1 MPSQKKKQ
9 PVHNQD
15 TLLEQLR
22 DLGGGVAKSVKSDV
36 LGGIANDAITSIFS
50 PVKKDLKPGEE
61 IIIPS
66 SENPQERI
74 SPQPVVSEI
83 RKPEM
88 VLFTAQEASLAREV
102 EAVRQELKK
111 TVDELK
117 ELNTAVVEVE
127 KAVAQTPVKAGKYH
141 LSFFA
146 RLRAI
151 IRLFRQQVSESRVW
165 LEASFAKKKK
175 RGYWQMFKK
184 HGTTFGM
191 SSERVIATQAG

>member
-1 MPSQKKKQ
+1 MAVQKKKQ
-9 PVHNQD
+9 LTPNQD

-22 DLGGGVAKSVKSDV
+22 DLGSGISKSVKGDL
-36 LGGIANDAITSIFS
+36 LGGVTSSALDSLFGS
-50 PVKKDLKPGEE
+50 AKKDLQPGEE
-61 IIIPS
+61 IS
-66 SENPQERI
+66 LTPQETPAKPFI
-74 SPQPVVSEI
+74 EVK
-83 RKPEM
+83 KPEN
-88 VLFTAQEASLAREV
+88 VLFTAQEASVAREV

-111 TVDELK
+111 TIAELK

-127 KAVAQTPVKAGKYH
+127 KAVAQAPVKAGQYH
-141 LSFFA
+141 VSFFA

-151 IRLFRQQVSESRVW
+151 IKLFRQQVSESRVW

-175 RGYWQMFKK
+175 RGYWSMFKK

>member
-1 MPSQKKKQ
+1 MATQKKKQ
-9 PVHNQD
+9 AVINQD
-15 TLLEQLR
+15 TILEQLR
-22 DLGGGVAKSVKSDV
+22 DVGGAVAKSVKTDL
-36 LGGIANDAITSIFS
+36 LGGVTSGALDELFG
-50 PVKKDLKPGEE
+50 PRKKDLKPGEE
-61 IIIPS
+61 VIIPQT
-66 SENPQERI
+66 QELAAKPI
-74 SPQPVVSEI
+74 IEV
-83 RKPEM
+83 RKPEA
-88 VLFTAQEASLAREV
+88 VLFTAQEANLSREI

-127 KAVAQTPVKAGKYH
+127 KAVAQAPVKAGKYH

-151 IRLFRQQVSESRVW
+151 IKLFRQQVSESRVW

-175 RGYWQMFKK
+175 RGYWSMFKK

>member
-1 MPSQKKKQ
+1 MATQKKKQ
-9 PVHNQD
+9 AVINQD
-15 TLLEQLR
+15 TVLEQLR
-22 DLGGGVAKSVKSDV
+22 DVGGGLAKSVKTDL
-36 LGGIANDAITSIFS
+36 LGGVTSGALDELFG
-50 PVKKDLKPGEE
+50 PRKKDLKPGEE
-61 IIIPS
+61 IVM
-66 SENPQERI
+66 PQKET
-74 SPQPVVSEI
+74 PAQPFIEVK
-83 RKPEM
+83 KPENI
-88 VLFTAQEASLAREV
+88 LFTASEANLAREV

-127 KAVAQTPVKAGKYH
+127 KAVSQAPVKAGKYH

-146 RLRAI
+146 RLRVI
-151 IRLFRQQVSESRVW
+151 IKLFRQQVSESRVW

>member
-1 MPSQKKKQ
+1 MASPKKKS
-9 PVHNQD
+9 PAPNQD

-22 DLGGGVAKSVKSDV
+22 DLGTGVSKSVKSD
-36 LGGIANDAITSIFS
+36 LMGGITSDALDSLFG
-50 PVKKDLKPGEE
+50 PQKKDLKPGEE
-61 IIIPS
+61 IVIPQK
-66 SENPQERI
+66 EAPV
-74 SPQPVVSEI
+74 QPVSEI
-83 RKPEM
+83 KKPETI
-88 VLFTAQEASLAREV
+88 LFTASEANLAREV

-151 IRLFRQQVSESRVW
+151 IKLFRQQVSESRVW
-165 LEASFAKKKK
+165 LEASFSKKKK
-175 RGYWQMFKK
+175 RGYWSMFKK